1 MQSLLMPVHFNAPC
15 VLITVAE
22 IQLRGD
28 LKKIRS
34 VSSRKEDS
42 FYKSYLEYI
51 CDYYSKPLGERFVK
65 FT

>member
-28 LKKIRS
+28 LKKIWS
-34 VSSRKEDS
+34 GSNRKGDT
-42 FYKSYLEYI
+42 FCKNYLEYV
-51 CDYYSKPLGERFVK
+51 CDYHS
-65 FT
+65 